1 VRVEKSHTICLNMI
15 VKNEAPVIRRCIES
29 VRPLIDSW
37 VIVDT
42 GSTDGT
48 QDIIRAE
55 LHDIPGTLHERP
67 WRNFAHNRSE
77 ALELAQASADYS
89 MIIDADDY
97 LELAST
103 DALTLTHDCYSLVI
117 RDPPLS
123 YPRKQ
128 LVNNRQKWFYR
139 GVLHEFLECNEPHTS
154 GNLDLAIRR
163 NHDGARRRAPG
174 TYGRDAALLLDALR
188 TESDPFLVRRYTFY
202 LAQSF
207 RDAGR
212 LDLAIARYLQRA
224 GQGGW
229 EEEIF
234 ISLYQVAKL
243 KQRMGHDSSEVIAAF
258 EAADAVTRTRAEALH
273 GAARQCRIDARHAD
287 GFAFAKRGLERPQ
300 PDGSLFVEP
309 WIYQYGL
316 LDEYA
321 VTGSWLGQ
329 YAESRE
335 ACMKILASGS
345 LPSDQLSRVVGNAKL
360 CFKLGLMDKA

>member
-1 VRVEKSHTICLNMI
+1 MI
-15 VKNEAPVIRRCIES
+15 VKNEAPVIRRCLES
-29 VRPLIDSW
+29 VRSLIDSW

-55 LHDIPGTLHERP
+55 LHDVPGTLHQRP

-77 ALELAQASADYS
+77 ALELARDAANYS
-89 MIIDADDY
+89 LIIDADDY
-97 LELAST
+97 LELTST

-117 RDPPLS
+117 HDPPLS

-128 LVNNRQKWFYR
+128 LVNNRQQWFYR
-139 GVLHEFLECNEPHTS
+139 GVLHEYLECNEPHTS
-154 GNLDLAIRR
+154 GHLDLAIRR
-163 NHDGARRRAPG
+163 NHDGARRRDPG
-174 TYGRDAALLLDALR
+174 TYGKDAALLLDALR
-188 TESDPFLVRRYTFY
+188 AESDPFLVRRYTFY

-243 KQRMGHDSSEVIAAF
+243 KQRLGHASADVIAAF
-258 EAADAVTRTRAEALH
+258 EAADAVTTTRAEALH
-273 GAARQCRIDARHAD
+273 GAARQCRLDARHAE
-287 GFAFAKRGLERPQ
+287 GFAYAEKGLQRTQ
-300 PDGSLFVEP
+300 PSGALFVEP
-309 WIYQYGL
+309 WIYHYGL

-321 VTGSWLGQ
+321 VTASWLGKF
-329 YAESRE
+329 AESHD
-335 ACMKILASGS
+335 ACMKILSGGY
-345 LPSDQLSRVVGNAKL
+345 LPPDQLERVIGNTRL
-360 CFKLGLMDKA
+360 CFRMAKS